1 MIQIGEVPSAPLIG
15 WVTSNNKWVG
25 NNSNLLERWI
35 SKLYP
40 NYVHIQVLKIQ
51 LWFSEGFQS
60 TSESSGIAA
69 GVGCWCFQGQLGE
82 EGGRIVASFS
92 SVFTREMGKPKL
104 FIQHC
109 STWFSMV
116 FPLTSFNISIVG
128 FWGGFADESLFQGA
142 RTLGEDLSEAT
153 AAAGPGEIQVGCWA
167 LGIWAIEYHGLNEIS
182 WDLMG
187 F

>member
-1 MIQIGEVPSAPLIG
+1 MGYFEQQMGRQQFKFAWEVNIQI
-15 WVTSNNKWVG
+15 
-25 NNSNLLERWI
+25 I
-35 SKLYP
+35 SKLCPYSSAEDP
-40 NYVHIQVLKIQ
+40 TLIFRGVSIHLRK
-51 LWFSEGFQS
+51 LWDRCR
-60 TSESSGIAA
+60 
-69 GVGCWCFQGQLGE
+69 CWLLMLSRPT
-82 EGGRIVASFS
+82 GRRRRTNRRQFFISFYK
-92 SVFTREMGKPKL
+92 RNGKPKL

-167 LGIWAIEYHGLNEIS
+167 LGIWAIEYHGFNEIS